1 MEASRPDVVLVEVAA
16 GVVEISDD
24 ESDRLRRRLRIVG
37 GFDSIL
43 AKFEEHAVV
52 PVEFN
57 LVERFRLRAAIE
69 AWKRSGDLVSPRDC
83 RFARCA

>member
-1 MEASRPDVVLVEVAA
+1 VFEAVIEFAHPT
-16 GVVEISDD
+16 
-24 ESDRLRRRLRIVG
+24 

-57 LVERFRLRAAIE
+57 LVERFKDCVRRSRRG
-69 AWKRSGDLVSPRDC
+69 KRSGDLLSPGIADLLAALERADP
-83 RFARCA
+83 RSPASRPAENHGPAPS